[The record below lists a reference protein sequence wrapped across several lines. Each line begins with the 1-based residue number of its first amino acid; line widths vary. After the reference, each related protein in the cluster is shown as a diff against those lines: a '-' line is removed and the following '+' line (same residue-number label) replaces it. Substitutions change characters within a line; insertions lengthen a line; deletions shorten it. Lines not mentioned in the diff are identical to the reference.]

1 MSLSPVSMNNCQKV
15 CFRANDGEAK
25 PASSQSMPDV
35 PAEEDKVEISGKQR
49 ALKVAGGTLA
59 GLVTLAAASYG
70 GFKWKGAKWLQNS
83 ETGMM
88 ATIKKW
94 VVKPGEFIE
103 NKIVQPI
110 AKKLSRTPQA
120 APDAGTAAPNVGAE
134 A

>member
-15 CFRANDGEAK
+15 YFRANDGETK
-25 PASSQSMPDV
+25 ASAAQYAPDA
-35 PAEEDKVEISGKQR
+35 PEEDKVELSTSSGKKS
-49 ALKVAGGTLA
+49 ALKIAGGTLA
-59 GLVTLAAASYG
+59 TLVTLAAASYG

-103 NKIVQPI
+103 EKMVKPI
-110 AKKLSRTPQA
+110 ANKFSRSATDATGNA
-120 APDAGTAAPNVGAE
+120 APE